1 MKTRMRTR
9 NENNATKNTS
19 AWHKEAP
26 EQRTDRRTQR
36 QTDGWR
42 RLPISDRATLN
53 GIYLDPD
60 VGIESEP
67 KNCMK
72 GSQSNSALLNFDFFC
87 FAFVIE
93 FHSQFVRSSLSQEAK
108 NRVNERSSD
117 RLRHRHRHVWGPRR
131 NDPHSQLTNRRPSRG
146 TDGQT
151 NGQTCGQTGGQT
163 VTARPPHM
171 CDESAAQSHS
181 QSQRSQLCFS
191 FSSFFC
197 QLMIFIEFS
206 RGKKFAKF
214 AAKCSLLAAP
224 QQIIKRADDRERQ
237 LSTSSFGVN
246 HNDDKRTQ
254 DRGVH

>member
-26 EQRTDRRTQR
+26 EQRTDR

-131 NDPHSQLTNRRPSRG
+131 NDPHSQLTNRQPSRG

-151 NGQTCGQTGGQT
+151 YGQTGGQT

-224 QQIIKRADDRERQ
+224 QQIIKRADDRE
-237 LSTSSFGVN
+237 TVEYEFFGVN

>member
-1 MKTRMRTR
+1 MAQGSPRT
-9 NENNATKNTS
+9 E
-19 AWHKEAP
+19 
-26 EQRTDRRTQR
+26 DRK
-36 QTDGWR
+36 TDGWR

-108 NRVNERSSD
+108 NRVNEQSS
-117 RLRHRHRHVWGPRR
+117 HRHVWGPRR

-151 NGQTCGQTGGQT
+151 NGQTYGQT

-181 QSQRSQLCFS
+181 QSLRSQLCFS

-224 QQIIKRADDRERQ
+224 QQIIKRADDRE
-237 LSTSSFGVN
+237 TVEYEFF
-246 HNDDKRTQ
+246 
-254 DRGVH
+254 RG

>member
-1 MKTRMRTR
+1 MGHKKRKWKREWERETKIMQLKIRLLGTRKPQNRGQ
-9 NENNATKNTS
+9 TS
-19 AWHKEAP
+19 P
-26 EQRTDRRTQR
+26 ETDRRMETATDQR
-36 QTDGWR
+36 SCHTKR
-42 RLPISDRATLN
+42 HLPWSRCWDRIWT
-53 GIYLDPD
+53 
-60 VGIESEP
+60 E
-67 KNCMK
+67 KCMK

-151 NGQTCGQTGGQT
+151 NGQTCGQT

-237 LSTSSFGVN
+237 L
-246 HNDDKRTQ
+246 
-254 DRGVH
+254 RG

>member
-26 EQRTDRRTQR
+26 EQRSDRR
-36 QTDGWR
+36 TDGWR
-42 RLPISDRATLN
+42 RLPISDRAKLN

-108 NRVNERSSD
+108 NRVNERSSSSSSSS
-117 RLRHRHRHVWGPRR
+117 RLGA
-131 NDPHSQLTNRRPSRG
+131 
-146 TDGQT
+146 QT
-151 NGQTCGQTGGQT
+151 
-163 VTARPPHM
+163 
-171 CDESAAQSHS
+171 
-181 QSQRSQLCFS
+181 
-191 FSSFFC
+191 
-197 QLMIFIEFS
+197 
-206 RGKKFAKF
+206 K
-214 AAKCSLLAAP
+214 
-224 QQIIKRADDRERQ
+224 
-237 LSTSSFGVN
+237 
-246 HNDDKRTQ
+246 
-254 DRGVH
+254 

>member
-19 AWHKEAP
+19 AWYKEAP
-26 EQRTDRRTQR
+26 EQRTDR

-93 FHSQFVRSSLSQEAK
+93 FHSQFVPLLFLKKQRTEWTNDRAIVFVIVIVTFGAPDEMIHIRNWQTDGRAEGQM
-108 NRVNERSSD
+108 D
-117 RLRHRHRHVWGPRR
+117 RL
-131 NDPHSQLTNRRPSRG
+131 
-146 TDGQT
+146 TD
-151 NGQTCGQTGGQT
+151 
-163 VTARPPHM
+163 RL
-171 CDESAAQSHS
+171 E
-181 QSQRSQLCFS
+181 
-191 FSSFFC
+191 
-197 QLMIFIEFS
+197 
-206 RGKKFAKF
+206 
-214 AAKCSLLAAP
+214 
-224 QQIIKRADDRERQ
+224 DR
-237 LSTSSFGVN
+237 L
-246 HNDDKRTQ
+246 
-254 DRGVH
+254 